1 MVDPAFGV
9 NEYGKPKMLSEDQ
22 TLVNNFLLLL
32 LGKPGFYPSI
42 PTIGIDIQQYLYM
55 FIDDINLDELKAK
68 IAVQCNDFLPAIR
81 EGNFDIQKTIM
92 RDKVLLVFSLPTITK
107 KQTLLGVTIDGSGKV
122 IFRFVEGKKQIL

>member
-9 NEYGKPKMLSEDQ
+9 NEYGKPKMLTEDQ

-81 EGNFDIQKTIM
+81 EGNFDIQKTVI
-92 RDKVLLVFSLPTITK
+92 RDKVLLVFTLPTIRK
-107 KQTLLGVTIDGSGKV
+107 NQSLLGVTTDGSGKV

>member
-9 NEYGKPKMLSEDQ
+9 NEYGKPKMLTEDQ

-42 PTIGIDIQQYLYM
+42 PTIGIDIEQYLYT

-81 EGNFDIQKTIM
+81 EGNFDIQKTVM
-92 RDKVLLVFSLPTITK
+92 RDKILLVFTLPSVAK
-107 KQTLLGVTIDGSGKV
+107 KQTLLGVTTDGSGKV

>member
-9 NEYGKPKMLSEDQ
+9 NEYGKPKMLTEDQ
-22 TLVNNFLLLL
+22 TLVNNFLMLL

-42 PTIGIDIQQYLYM
+42 PTIGIDIEQYLYT

-81 EGNFDIQKTIM
+81 EGNFDIQKTVM
-92 RDKVLLVFSLPTITK
+92 RDKILLVFTLPSVAKT
-107 KQTLLGVTIDGSGKV
+107 QTLLGVTTDGSGKV